1 MALRQSSFRDVA
13 AGVLVV
19 ATLALPFLPF
29 PGDGAARM
37 KVHFRT
43 SDTEHARAF
52 TTETSRSLCLV
63 MAAALTYE
71 NRDSG
76 TFTRVACDEQPGE
89 PAREAE

>member
-1 MALRQSSFRDVA
+1 MASRQSSLRDVA
-13 AGVLVV
+13 AAVLVTG
-19 ATLALPFLPF
+19 ALALPFLPF

-43 SDTEHARAF
+43 ADAEHARAF

-76 TFTRVACDEQPGE
+76 TFTRVACDEQPDA
-89 PAREAE
+89 P